1 MTAKHEPTEQTRA
14 NVKSMA
20 GFGTPQSDIASNIG
34 VSEPTLRKH
43 YRAELDT
50 GAAEANA
57 MVGQYLF
64 SLASGRAL
72 RQQARSDG
80 TVVPAATHADC
91 KTAAMFWAKTRMG
104 WRETDRLEV
113 TGKDGENI
121 KVDAE
126 VNAIDKLIGAIS
138 RFAPAADAKDD
149 TEDT

>member
-1 MTAKHEPTEQTRA
+1 MTAKHEPTEQTRSK
-14 NVKSMA
+14 VKSMA
-20 GFGTPQSDIASNIG
+20 GFGTPQADIASNIG

-43 YRAELDT
+43 YREELDT

-57 MVGQYLF
+57 MVGQFIYK
-64 SLASGRAL
+64 LASGRAL
-72 RQQARSDG
+72 KEG
-80 TVVPAATHADC
+80 ATWADC
-91 KTAAMFWAKTRMG
+91 SRQAMFWAKTRMG

-138 RFAPAADAKDD
+138 RFAPAADAEGD